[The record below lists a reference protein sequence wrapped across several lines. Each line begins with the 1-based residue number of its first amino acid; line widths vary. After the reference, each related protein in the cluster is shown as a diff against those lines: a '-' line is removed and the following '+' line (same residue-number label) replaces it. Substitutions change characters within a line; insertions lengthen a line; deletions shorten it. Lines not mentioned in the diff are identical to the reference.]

1 MYSVAWP
8 LNESEAEFYF
18 NLIETSLLSYVNDTF
33 LVLIKPGFHIVLSVV
48 YVVRKKFIGQIE
60 FILSRTASCICR
72 FFCIAFVREV
82 SIKLYLSYEFFFVRQ
97 TRQIQRYGN
106 QPLVRIYIRKE

>member
-8 LNESEAEFYF
+8 LNEGEAEFYF
-18 NLIETSLLSYVNDTF
+18 NLIETSLLSYFNDTF
-33 LVLIKPGFHIVLSVV
+33 LVLIKPGFHIVVSVV
-48 YVVRKKFIGQIE
+48 SLVRKKFIGQIE

-82 SIKLYLSYEFFFVRQ
+82 SIKLHLSYEFFSDDRHDSYD
-97 TRQIQRYGN
+97 RYN
-106 QPLVRIYIRKE
+106 DMERL